1 MPRNWVWCGLATV
14 LVAAPI
20 APALANLAM
29 CAKLVDEGRIYDQGR
44 QIDAKTLVQ
53 GAICDGSTLSFAAA
67 ISAEE
72 TLEIPILTTLNARFG
87 DATDLGNF
95 QERHAAFCADDA
107 SDNVGPLADAL
118 SEAFEPCVGRLAEQ
132 QSGLYAYLQ
141 SGEVF
146 ERFSIELHMAT
157 EGESQPWTIE
167 EVEVAPRGGAS
178 CKIELPEEIGKNAH
192 SIACRRLTTQP
203 ITVAVATSQGEMPET
218 TLPAPAAAE
227 DVLLHRIA
235 ELQAR
240 LEEVA
245 RRGRASAVPSG
256 TIAAFEVDECPR
268 GWGYYEP
275 AASRV
280 VVGEGQAANLAKR
293 SLGETDGAERIK
305 LVREHLPE
313 VALRLPTRAYADN
326 SQQGSED
333 FITEPNPYGVQA
345 SGRGNFSEHER
356 LTEFLGKG
364 RPIDY
369 MPPFV
374 VLRYC
379 VKQ

>member
-14 LVAAPI
+14 LVAAPMG
-20 APALANLAM
+20 PALANLAI
-29 CAKLVDEGRIYDQGR
+29 CAKLVDEGRIYDQGG

-53 GAICDGSTLSFAAA
+53 GAICGGAPLSFAAA

-95 QERHAAFCADDA
+95 QERHAAFCADGAD
-107 SDNVGPLADAL
+107 DVGPLADAL
-118 SEAFEPCVGRLAEQ
+118 SEAFEPCVERLTEQ
-132 QSGLYAYLQ
+132 QPGLYGYVQ

-146 ERFSIELHMAT
+146 ERFSIELHVAA

-167 EVEVAPRGGAS
+167 EVEVSPRDGAS
-178 CKIELPEEIGKNAH
+178 CEIELPEEISDNAR

-218 TLPAPAAAE
+218 TLPAPAATE
-227 DVLLHRIA
+227 DVLLRRIA
-235 ELQAR
+235 ELQSR
-240 LEEVA
+240 LDEVA
-245 RRGRASAVPSG
+245 RGSRASAVPSG
-256 TIAAFEVDECPR
+256 TIAAFELDECPR
-268 GWGYYEP
+268 GWAYYEP

-293 SLGETDGAERIK
+293 SLGETDGSERIK

-313 VALRLPTRAYADN
+313 VALRLPTRAYNDN
-326 SQQGSED
+326 SQQGGED

-364 RPIDY
+364 QPIDY